1 MTTEEFY
8 ARALLAAFRSQETN
22 NVRNHPEQVGAVSL
36 ANEFAI
42 LLTEKFKEQRDQIK
56 G

>member
-8 ARALLAAFRSQETN
+8 AQALLAAFRSQDTN
-22 NVRNHPEQVGAVSL
+22 KLRRKSQQKRAMEL
-36 ANEFAI
+36 ANEVAI
-42 LLTEKFKEQRDQIK
+42 LLTVKFKEQRDQIK